1 MILAITGTPGTSKT
15 TIAEILENNGFY
27 VVHLGKLAVEKK
39 FVDGYDERRGTYI
52 IDVEKLDDYISKTY
66 GDYENLVI
74 LEGHLSHLL
83 KNVDYVIILRCH
95 PETLWRRLRNRNWN
109 KEKIK
114 ENVEAEILDI
124 ILCEAVEK
132 HSRDKL
138 FEIDTT
144 NLQPKEV
151 ADIILELIESGF
163 KRDEKLSIG
172 RIDWS
177 EEILDWWKE

>member
-1 MILAITGTPGTSKT
+1 M
-15 TIAEILENNGFY
+15 
-27 VVHLGKLAVEKK
+27 
-39 FVDGYDERRGTYI
+39 
-52 IDVEKLDDYISKTY
+52 
-66 GDYENLVI
+66 VI